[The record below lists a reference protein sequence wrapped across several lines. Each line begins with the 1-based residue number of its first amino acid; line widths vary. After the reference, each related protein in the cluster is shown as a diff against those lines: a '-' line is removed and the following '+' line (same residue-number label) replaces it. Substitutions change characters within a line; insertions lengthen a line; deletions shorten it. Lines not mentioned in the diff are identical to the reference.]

1 MEMHNNHSNPAREE
15 PRMEPGKDTP
25 ANQVSVVQARRKTRL
40 DLVVGINGT
49 GKTTFLRQEVVE
61 RSRKALVLTPDEA
74 EWRHLP
80 RVATAQEV
88 YAMQGAARYVCD
100 NPQRI
105 DDDMA
110 LISHTFYGG
119 SLILDDA
126 RAYIGH
132 MTGQSTNY
140 LYIRRRQY
148 GVDIYLV
155 AHALDRVPKQAF
167 SYATYLHLFYTT
179 GNIQYR
185 KRDLDPDTYERILK
199 AKEAIK
205 RAVQGGEKYA
215 CAHIKIDQSL

>member
-1 MEMHNNHSNPAREE
+1 MPNPNPANTKE
-15 PRMEPGKDTP
+15 PRTTH
-25 ANQVSVVQARRKTRL
+25 QVNLDQARRKTRL

-49 GKTTFLRQEVVE
+49 GKTTFLRQQVVE
-61 RSRKALVLTPDEA
+61 RSRKVLVLTPDEA

-80 RVATAQEV
+80 KVSTAQEI
-88 YAMQGAARYVCD
+88 YQMQGAARYVCD
-100 NPQRI
+100 NPAKI
-105 DDDMA
+105 DDDIA
-110 LISHTFYGG
+110 IISRSFYGG

-126 RAYIGH
+126 RAYIGC

-155 AHALDRVPKQAF
+155 AHAIDQVPKQAF
-167 SYATYLHLFYTT
+167 TYATYLHLFYTT

-185 KRDLDPDTYERILK
+185 KRDLDPDTFARIEQ
-199 AKEAIK
+199 AKDAIK
-205 RAVQGGEKYA
+205 KAVLAGDKHS

>member
-1 MEMHNNHSNPAREE
+1 MKKDTINPASETL
-15 PRMEPGKDTP
+15 DTT
-25 ANQVSVVQARRKTRL
+25 NQASVAQARRKTRL

-49 GKTTFLRQEVVE
+49 GKTTFLRQDVVE
-61 RSRKALVLTPDEA
+61 KCRKALVLTPDEA

-80 RVATAQEV
+80 KVTTAAEI
-88 YAMQGAARYVCD
+88 YRLQGAARYVCD
-100 NPQRI
+100 NPNRI
-105 DDDMA
+105 DDDIA
-110 LISHTFYGG
+110 LISRAFYGG

-155 AHALDRVPKQAF
+155 AHALDQVPKQAF
-167 SYATYLHLFYTT
+167 SYATYLHLFYTP

-185 KRDLDPDTYERILK
+185 KRDLDPETYDRILA

-205 RAVQGGEKYA
+205 AAVNKGDKYT

>member
-1 MEMHNNHSNPAREE
+1 M
-15 PRMEPGKDTP
+15 PGTSEK
-25 ANQVSVVQARRKTRL
+25 RKTRL

-49 GKTTFLRQEVVE
+49 GKTTWIRQQVVE
-61 RSRKALVLTPDEA
+61 RQRKVLVLTPDEA

-80 RVATAQEV
+80 KLTTPQEI
-88 YAMQGAARYVCD
+88 YSLQGPARYLCN

-105 DDDMA
+105 DDDIA
-110 LISHTFYGG
+110 LIARSFYGG

-126 RAYIGH
+126 RAYIGC

-155 AHALDRVPKQAF
+155 AHALDQVPKQAF
-167 SYATYLHLFYTT
+167 TYATFLHLFYTT

-185 KRDLDPDTYERILK
+185 KRDLDPDTFARIEQM
-199 AKEAIK
+199 KEQVK
-205 RAVQGGEKYA
+205 QAVLNGDKHA